1 MPCRGFLAMLDP
13 FRHCREIQQQDWPTN
28 SPRSVSVRHCF
39 TGKERFA
46 RLMDMVSFA
55 KAKARKKEKGEEIS
69 RITSRDN
76 RWLKRFRACL
86 GGEEGGDGIV
96 GLEGVRLVEAAL
108 GSELAVEA
116 LLVSES
122 GERHLARLSGSIAA
136 ELQILRTTDR
146 LFAGI
151 ADTQTPQGVAALVR
165 PKVATVED
173 VLKGVALVA
182 VLVGVQDPGNVGT
195 ILRAAEAFGA
205 TGVATCSAAGVGTA
219 NPLAPKAMRASAG
232 SALRLPILRGISC
245 AILLAQLRVSG
256 VKLYAAVRDSDAP
269 LGRQTGGVPRL
280 IRPWEA
286 DWKSPV
292 AVLIGNE
299 GAGLPEEIVESCDA
313 RVSIPQRDSGKTSG
327 VESLNAAMAGSV
339 LLYEAMRQR
348 GAVG

>member
-1 MPCRGFLAMLDP
+1 VA
-13 FRHCREIQQQDWPTN
+13 Q
-28 SPRSVSVRHCF
+28 HCF
-39 TGKERFA
+39 TGEERFA
-46 RLMDMVSFA
+46 RLMSMASFA
-55 KAKARKKEKGEEIS
+55 KAKVRKKEKGEETS

-76 RWLKRFRACL
+76 QWLKRFRACL

-96 GLEGVRLVEAAL
+96 GVEGVRLVEAAL
-108 GSELAVEA
+108 GSGLPIEA
-116 LLVSES
+116 LLLSES
-122 GERHLARLSGSIAA
+122 GERHMARLSGSIAA

-151 ADTQTPQGVAALVR
+151 ADTQTPQGMAALVR

-205 TGVATCSAAGVGTA
+205 TGVATCSDAGVGTA

-232 SALRLPILRGISC
+232 SALRLPILRGMSC
-245 AILLAQLRVSG
+245 AILLAQLRFSG
-256 VKLYAAVRDSDAP
+256 VKLYAAVRDSKAHLSRQSGSFPP
-269 LGRQTGGVPRL
+269 LV
-280 IRPWEA
+280 RPWEA

-299 GAGLPEEIVESCDA
+299 GAGLGEEIVRACDA
-313 RVSIPQRDSGKTSG
+313 RVSIPQRESGKTGG

>member
-1 MPCRGFLAMLDP
+1 MSFRGDP
-13 FRHCREIQQQDWPTN
+13 
-28 SPRSVSVRHCF
+28 
-39 TGKERFA
+39 
-46 RLMDMVSFA
+46 
-55 KAKARKKEKGEEIS
+55 KAQKKESREQSSLIS
-69 RITSRDN
+69 SRDN

-96 GLEGVRLVEAAL
+96 GVEGVRLVEAAL
-108 GSELAVEA
+108 GSGLAVEA
-116 LLVSES
+116 LLVSAS
-122 GERHLARLSGSIAA
+122 GERHLERLSSLITPD
-136 ELQILRTTDR
+136 LHILRTTDR

-151 ADTQTPQGVAALVR
+151 ADTRTPQGVAALVR
-165 PKVATVED
+165 PKIVKVED
-173 VLKGVALVA
+173 LLRGVALVA

-205 TGVATCSAAGVGTA
+205 TGAATCSAGGVGTA
-219 NPLAPKAMRASAG
+219 NPLATKAMRASAG

-313 RVSIPQRDSGKTSG
+313 RVSIPQRESRKTGG

-348 GAVG
+348 GVVG